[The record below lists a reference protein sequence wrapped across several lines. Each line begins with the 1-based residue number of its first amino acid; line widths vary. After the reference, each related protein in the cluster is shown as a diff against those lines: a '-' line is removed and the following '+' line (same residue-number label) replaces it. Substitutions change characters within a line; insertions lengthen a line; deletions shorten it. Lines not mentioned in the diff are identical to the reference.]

1 MSRKFDQ
8 PGGRFAV
15 STVRCATAAATSE
28 QLQNE
33 VLAPYLANARWFAGK
48 AKVSRRS
55 ELMVPGE
62 LTTDHGCWLL
72 TVIVVITDFEGE
84 PARTLAERGRKHSP
98 LRDVAGML
106 RSLSYVAAVAANHAT
121 LGRPADRRSLGALG
135 CRWER
140 QASQAFLQAY
150 REAIAECPAW
160 PAAPGAADRL
170 IEFFVVEKA
179 LYELRYEMNNR
190 PEWLSIPLHSL
201 LRQLGGEP
209 GQEGAR

>member
-72 TVIVVITDFEGE
+72 TVIVLITDFEGE
-84 PARTLAERGRKHSP
+84 PARTLAERGRKHSS

-106 RSLSYVAAVAANHAT
+106 RSLSYLAAVAADHAT
-121 LGRPADRRSLGALG
+121 LERPADHRSLGLLA

-140 QASQAFLQAY
+140 QTSQAFLQAD
-150 REAIAECPAW
+150 REASDES
-160 PAAPGAADRL
+160 AP
-170 IEFFVVEKA
+170 FV
-179 LYELRYEMNNR
+179 
-190 PEWLSIPLHSL
+190 L
-201 LRQLGGEP
+201 LPTQ
-209 GQEGAR
+209 